1 MSNFYAQ
8 YKSIE
13 PYLKKKDE
21 ANEGKEQ
28 YLQSVQDRQKLVQF
42 RLHRSRILLLR
53 SCATNN
59 LVCLRTACTSVSCAP
74 AAAPAAPVTGGTEI
88 STLAPLS

>member
-21 ANEGKEQ
+21 TQEGKEQ
-28 YLQSVQDRQKLVQF
+28 YFQSVEDRQKLVFKTFTHLKKKQQ
-42 RLHRSRILLLR
+42 LHLL
-53 SCATNN
+53 SCICISPP
-59 LVCLRTACTSVSCAP
+59 LVAMSSFAFHANPIVACKL
-74 AAAPAAPVTGGTEI
+74 I
-88 STLAPLS
+88 SAHWRN